1 MQLQFN
7 QHVFKLEQEIYL
19 KEGIEWNKIEYYDNQ
34 PCIDLIE
41 TKLGIL
47 DLLDDECRMPNG
59 SDAAWVNKL
68 NEKCA
73 KYKHYEKPRFG
84 TSAFLVKHF
93 SDTVQYEC
101 SGFLEKNRDTISKEL
116 VNVMLQSDMD
126 FCRHLIL
133 LDEKDEKMSGVGGGS
148 VAEKNKS
155 ATTGRIKVV
164 VSASKLQV

>member
-1 MQLQFN
+1 M
-7 QHVFKLEQEIYL
+7 EQEIYL

-73 KYKHYEKPRFG
+73 KYKHYEKTRFG

-133 LDEKDEKMSGVGGGS
+133 LDEKDEKMSGVGSGAS